1 MNKDTAEGV
10 WTETKGKIR
19 SKWAKFTDND
29 LEEIKGNLEQIAGKL
44 QKTYGLVKEKAEQE
58 YAEFIASLS
67 EAEKNKSEPTQ
78 KKP

>member
-19 SKWAKFTDND
+19 SKWANFTDND
-29 LEEIKGNLEQIAGKL
+29 VEEIKGNLEQIAGKL
-44 QKTYGLVKEKAEQE
+44 QKTYGWAKEKAEQE
-58 YAEFIASLS
+58 YKEFIASLS
-67 EAEKNKSEPTQ
+67 ESGKNKSEPTQ